1 MDLMRCHSQM
11 GICVKKHLLH
21 DCIFCRYNGL
31 TIKYVRG
38 ADPIIKLLDD
48 DETVIEVQC
57 VFLVFKSISYFFLL
71 TFQTLAIDRWNT
83 DRSVIHYIVKQKVKI
98 SYFFSVWKNF
108 LTCISSL
115 KTRQLFR
122 DDQFYKGKL

>member
-57 VFLVFKSISYFFLL
+57 VFLVFKSISNFFYL
-71 TFQTLAIDRWNT
+71 
-83 DRSVIHYIVKQKVKI
+83 
-98 SYFFSVWKNF
+98 
-108 LTCISSL
+108 
-115 KTRQLFR
+115 LFR
-122 DDQFYKGKL
+122 RWP

>member
-48 DETVIEVQC
+48 DETVIEVTY
-57 VFLVFKSISYFFLL
+57 FLFLKKYTLL
-71 TFQTLAIDRWNT
+71 TILL
-83 DRSVIHYIVKQKVKI
+83 S
-98 SYFFSVWKNF
+98 
-108 LTCISSL
+108 
-115 KTRQLFR
+115 FR
-122 DDQFYKGKL
+122 LWP

>member
-57 VFLVFKSISYFFLL
+57 VFLVFKSISNFF
-71 TFQTLAIDRWNT
+71 F
-83 DRSVIHYIVKQKVKI
+83 
-98 SYFFSVWKNF
+98 SYFSDVGH
-108 LTCISSL
+108 
-115 KTRQLFR
+115 R
-122 DDQFYKGKL
+122 